1 MKQSKTKRSIGAK
14 NRTRGH
20 SYERKIVKELRELTK
35 NENIKSSR
43 SESRTLDDMKIDV
56 ADIDN
61 ILPCYF
67 QLKATQNVP
76 SIKSINDE
84 VGKKD
89 KPLCILWAA
98 QEIRDI
104 KQICVGE
111 YAIIPKQFF
120 YELLKLYVNGNK

>member
-120 YELLKLYVNGNK
+120 YELLKLYFNENK